1 MEYRKE
7 PVIGFEEYS
16 IDTNGVVYGKNGNPL
31 KFSINPKGYAI
42 INFYVQHKRYG
53 FAVHTLV
60 ARQFIPNTNP
70 AATQVNHKNG
80 VKLQNNA
87 DNLEWATPSENM
99 QHSIHILCQHTG
111 ASNGK
116 ARAVSCYDANNQLIA
131 TYPCI
136 MDAAKSLTPN
146 PSRYRR
152 VQNSIWR
159 VLHGQ
164 RTRYQGMFWRY
175 TTL

>member
-16 IDTNGVVYGKNGNPL
+16 IDTNGVIYGKNGNPL

-42 INFYVQHKRYG
+42 VNFYVQHKRYG

-60 ARQFIPNTNP
+60 AKQFIPNTNP
-70 AATQVNHKNG
+70 TATQVNHKNG
-80 VKLQNNA
+80 VKLQNDA
-87 DNLEWATPSENM
+87 DNLEWTTPSENM
-99 QHSIHILCQHTG
+99 QHSIRVLCQHTG
-111 ASNGK
+111 ASNGNS
-116 ARAVSCYDANNQLIA
+116 RAVSCYDTNNQLIA

-136 MDAAKSLTPN
+136 MDAAKSLTTN
-146 PSRYRR
+146 PLRYRI

-159 VLHGQ
+159 VLKGQ

-175 TTL
+175 ATL